1 MVIDQLTPTT
11 VSIFQKVP
19 SVVDYVVRMRKML
32 ALAKDNIRQ
41 AMDRAKS
48 YADANRSFREF
59 EGEKVFLKV
68 PSHSKYLISGECAN
82 LPPRYCGLWLIL
94 KRIGKVAY
102 KLELPQGC
110 KVHPVFHVRPSY
122 LM

>member
-1 MVIDQLTPTT
+1 M
-11 VSIFQKVP
+11 P
-19 SVVDYVVRMRKML
+19 SAADYVVQMQKML

-48 YADANRSFREF
+48 YADANKSFREF
-59 EGEKVFLKV
+59 EEGEKVFLKV
-68 PSHSKYLISGECAN
+68 PSYSKSLTAGECAK
-82 LPPRYCGLWLIL
+82 LSTRYCGPWLIL

-110 KVHPVFHVRPSY
+110 RVHPVLHVSRLKKFLHPRDS
-122 LM
+122 LIEGIVLF